1 MKTAKVLGYEF
12 VSAGTS
18 EVVATI
24 AEWATT
30 KNTKSSKSLIQ
41 FKLIAT
47 PNPEQLVLADAQ
59 KDFKKTLQSFDLLLP
74 DGMGLVWGSGLLSAV
89 DKADSLA
96 GRVTGIDVVTQLLPK
111 LWQAGLKVL
120 LVGGQNYCAGR
131 HRLNGDEFELV
142 SVGTGRDGM
151 APNRIADSKNV
162 LYWWPG
168 GVTGI
173 DAGGIKANGIEANG
187 IDADKELSGVLK
199 ATQPAVVLVALG
211 APRQE
216 NWLLAHRQLLQ
227 DRQVRVGMV
236 VGGAFDMIL
245 GPLNRAPS
253 WVQNMGLEWLYRL
266 YQEPWRWRRQ
276 LKLFNFLI
284 LIFREMLH
292 QPTTE
297 IKVKS

>member
-1 MKTAKVLGYEF
+1 MAKVLGYKF

-30 KNTKSSKSLIQ
+30 KNTIGSKSMTQL
-41 FKLIAT
+41 KLIAT
-47 PNPEQLVLADAQ
+47 PNPEQLVLAKQQ
-59 KDFKKTLQSFDLLLP
+59 KEFKNKLQSFDLLLP

-96 GRVTGIDVVTQLLPK
+96 GRVTGIDVVSQLLPK
-111 LWQAGLKVL
+111 LWGMGLKVL
-120 LVGGQNYCAGR
+120 LVGGQNYRAGR
-131 HRLNGDEFELV
+131 RQLNGNEFELV
-142 SVGTGRDGM
+142 AVRMGRDRV
-151 APNRIADSKNV
+151 APNQIADSKNV
-162 LYWWPG
+162 LYWWQG
-168 GVTGI
+168 G
-173 DAGGIKANGIEANG
+173 AAGIE
-187 IDADKELSGVLK
+187 ADKELGSVLK
-199 ATQPAVVLVALG
+199 AIQPAVVLVALG

-216 NWLLAHRQLLQ
+216 NWLLAHRRLLQ
-227 DRQVRVGMV
+227 DSQVRVGMV

-276 LKLFNFLI
+276 LKLFNFLG